1 MAEPVPGTTTPSVRA
16 ADAAGAA
23 DATGAAGGGAP
34 DGVTFSFGAN
44 WQDFIRTMPRDA
56 VERALADHRQWL
68 DDDQLQGARVLDIGC
83 GSGLHALVFQLRG
96 AGALTAID
104 KDPHSVAATRLLRE
118 RLGSPAGWTVEEG
131 SILDAA
137 LVERLART
145 PFDIV
150 YSWGVLHHSGA
161 MWQALEHAFRL
172 VAPGG
177 RLWISLYAAGP
188 RYARHLALKQRYNAA
203 SRLGKWWLERVH
215 IAGIMLG
222 RLRQGRNPLAWNQA
236 KERGMDTWHDLVD
249 WLGGLPYEVA
259 GIGAVV
265 AAARAR
271 GFAALRIAEAPE
283 GSCQVYLFQRA
294 AAGVA
299 PAPAPPQRA

>member
-1 MAEPVPGTTTPSVRA
+1 
-16 ADAAGAA
+16 
-23 DATGAAGGGAP
+23 
-34 DGVTFSFGAN
+34 
-44 WQDFIRTMPRDA
+44 MPADA
-56 VERALADHRQWL
+56 VERALTDHRRWL
-68 DDDQLQGARVLDIGC
+68 ADDLVQGARVLDIGC

-96 AGALTAID
+96 AGAVTAID
-104 KDPHSVAATRLLRE
+104 RDPDSVAATRQLRA
-118 RLGSPAGWTVEEG
+118 RLGSPAGWSVEEG
-131 SILDAA
+131 SILDPQ
-137 LVERLART
+137 LVERLARA

-150 YSWGVLHHSGA
+150 YSWGVLHHTGA
-161 MWQALEHAFRL
+161 LWQALEHAIRL

-215 IAGIMLG
+215 VAGIMLQ
-222 RLRQGRNPLAWNQA
+222 RLRQGRNPLAWNAA

-271 GFAALRIAEAPE
+271 GFSVLDIAEAPE
-283 GSCQVYLFQRA
+283 GSCQVYLFAKA
-294 AAGVA
+294 AAGPSPIAA
-299 PAPAPPQRA
+299 PAPAPGG